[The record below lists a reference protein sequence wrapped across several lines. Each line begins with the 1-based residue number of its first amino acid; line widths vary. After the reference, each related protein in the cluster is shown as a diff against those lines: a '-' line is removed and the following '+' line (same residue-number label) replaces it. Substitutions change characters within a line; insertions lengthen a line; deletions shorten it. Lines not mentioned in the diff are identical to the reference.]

1 MSAPLLAALAD
12 GFAVVLVLALLTA
25 AAAAAT
31 AYLLSPAAP
40 FPQPVTCWLQ
50 KFLGIPNENQEHET
64 KAPHQASS
72 VRIQI
77 QDRPIYLDCSLSA
90 LLVRQGLLLT
100 PLSHESGS
108 KTPQQMP

>member
-1 MSAPLLAALAD
+1 MIAPLLAALAD

-25 AAAAAT
+25 AAAGST
-31 AYLLSPAAP
+31 AYLLNPADP

-50 KFLGIPNENQEHET
+50 RFLGIPNENQEHEP
-64 KAPHQASS
+64 KAPPRASS

-77 QDRPIYLDCSLSA
+77 QDGPIYLDCSLSA
-90 LLVRQGLLLT
+90 LLVRQGLPFT

-108 KTPQQMP
+108 KTPQ

>member
-1 MSAPLLAALAD
+1 MIAPLLAATAD

-25 AAAAAT
+25 VAVGAA

-50 KFLGIPNENQEHET
+50 RFLGIPNENQEHET
-64 KAPHQASS
+64 KAPPRASS
-72 VRIQI
+72 ARIQ
-77 QDRPIYLDCSLSA
+77 DGPIYLDCTLSA
-90 LLVRQGLLLT
+90 LLVHQALLLA

-108 KTPQQMP
+108 KPPQQMP